1 MMRIITGTAR
11 RRPLDTLDGD
21 DITRPTSER
30 VKEGLFSAIQFEIEG
45 RRVLD
50 LFSGSGQLAL
60 EALSRGADSAVLID
74 GNVKAVD
81 IIKKN
86 ARTTELISKC
96 KIMRADYSEYLKSA
110 SAKGEKFDLVFLDP
124 PYSKNVKD
132 EVVKKLTRADILNP
146 GAIIVCESGED
157 FFNEDE
163 PVYGL
168 TFRRKYKYGRTYI
181 TLLEMPENNTV
192 QNEEQNNG
200 DDEQ

>member
-1 MMRIITGTAR
+1 MMRIIAGSAR

-30 VKEGLFSAIQFEIEG
+30 VKEGLFSAIQFELEG

-74 GNVKAVD
+74 GNVKAVE

-86 ARTTELISKC
+86 ARSTELIGKC

-110 SAKGEKFDLVFLDP
+110 TTKGEKFDLVFLDP

-132 EVVKKLTRADILNP
+132 EVVKKITRADILNP
-146 GAIIVCESGED
+146 GAIVVCESD
-157 FFNEDE
+157 QDLFNEDE
-163 PVYGL
+163 SVYGL
-168 TFRRKYKYGRTYI
+168 NFRRKYKYGRIYI
-181 TLLEMPENNTV
+181 TLLEMPENGIQITDS
-192 QNEEQNNG
+192 E
-200 DDEQ
+200 DDE

>member
-1 MMRIITGTAR
+1 MMRIIAGTAR
-11 RRPLDTLDGD
+11 RRALDTLDGD

-74 GNVKAVD
+74 GNVKAVE

-86 ARTTELISKC
+86 ARTTELIGKC

-110 SAKGEKFDLVFLDP
+110 TTKGEKFDLVFLDP

-132 EVVKKLTRADILNP
+132 EVVKKITRAGILNP
-146 GAIIVCESGED
+146 GAIVVCESEQD
-157 FFNEDE
+157 FFNEGE
-163 PVYGL
+163 SVYGL
-168 TFRRKYKYGRTYI
+168 NFRRKYKYGRAYI
-181 TLLEMPENNTV
+181 TLLEMPENGVETSE
-192 QNEEQNNG
+192 NE
-200 DDEQ
+200 DEE